1 MSFQNAFIAYSYFV
15 TLDTEHARIL
25 SCVCFTGHV
34 VLQLET
40 RSHRSP
46 VRMI

>member
-40 RSHRSP
+40 RSHRFS
-46 VRMI
+46 VRLM

>member
-1 MSFQNAFIAYSYFV
+1 MSFQEAFIACSHLV

-25 SCVCFTGHV
+25 SCISPIGHV